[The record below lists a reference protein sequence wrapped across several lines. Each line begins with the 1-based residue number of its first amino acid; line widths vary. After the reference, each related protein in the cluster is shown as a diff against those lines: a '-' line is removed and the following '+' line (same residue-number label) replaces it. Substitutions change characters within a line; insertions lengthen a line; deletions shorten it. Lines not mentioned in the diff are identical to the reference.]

1 MYYKLRIYVKRK
13 VFSKFRFNVDEQYLD
28 YIVKSLLDQH
38 DFIKI
43 GNTIINKNTIKYIK
57 SIAVIDKR
65 TKKKL

>member
-28 YIVKSLLDQH
+28 YIVKLLLDQH

-57 SIAVIDKR
+57 SIAVIDKKI
-65 TKKKL
+65 KKKL

>member
-1 MYYKLRIYVKRK
+1 MYYKLKIYVKRK
-13 VFSKFRFNVDEQYLD
+13 VFSKFRFNVDKQYLD

>member
-1 MYYKLRIYVKRK
+1 MYYKLKIYVKRK

-57 SIAVIDKR
+57 SIAVIDKKI
-65 TKKKL
+65 KKKL

>member
-1 MYYKLRIYVKRK
+1 MYYKLKIYVKRK
-13 VFSKFRFNVDEQYLD
+13 VFSKFRFNVDKQYLD
-28 YIVKSLLDQH
+28 YILKSLLDQH

>member
-57 SIAVIDKR
+57 SIAVIDKKI
-65 TKKKL
+65 KKKL